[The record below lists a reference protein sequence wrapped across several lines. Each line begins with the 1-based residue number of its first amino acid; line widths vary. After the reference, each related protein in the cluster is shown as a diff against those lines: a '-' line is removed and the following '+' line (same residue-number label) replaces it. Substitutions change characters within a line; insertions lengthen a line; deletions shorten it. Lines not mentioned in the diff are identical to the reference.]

1 MAGASQSPGTPYSR
15 RIVLVTGRTA
25 LRTILSL
32 ESKEDGLDLGLE
44 GKVALVTAAS
54 KGLGRAIATE
64 LAREG
69 ASVVI
74 SSRDE
79 EALARTAAEI
89 REETNADVDLRA
101 ADLTSAEEIGALI
114 SHAVDRFGG
123 IDVLVNN
130 TGGPPAGTFE
140 DLDDGEWQGAFDQIL
155 LSLIR
160 CVRGVLPSM
169 RERGGGRIV
178 NVASSSI
185 KQPIENLTLSNTFRA
200 GLAGLAK
207 NLSLELA
214 PAGILVNTL
223 GPGRISTA
231 RSESMDT
238 SQAESRGVP
247 VEEVRGEFEARIPLG
262 RYGTP
267 EEFARTAAFLA
278 SPANSYVTGQAILV
292 DGGMVRAL

>member
-1 MAGASQSPGTPYSR
+1 
-15 RIVLVTGRTA
+15 V
-25 LRTILSL
+25 
-32 ESKEDGLDLGLE
+32 DLGLN

-69 ASVVI
+69 ARVVI
-74 SSRDE
+74 SSRDG

-89 REETNADVDLRA
+89 REETGAEEVDYRA
-101 ADLTSAEEIGALI
+101 ADLTSAGDIRTLVSYA
-114 SHAVDRFGG
+114 ADRFGG
-123 IDVLVNN
+123 VDVLVNN

-140 DLDDGEWQGAFDQIL
+140 DLDDDAWQTAFEQIL

-160 CVRGVLPSM
+160 CVREVLPHM
-169 RERGGGRIV
+169 REGEPWGRIV
-178 NVASSSI
+178 NVASSSV

-207 NLSLELA
+207 SLSLELA
-214 PAGILVNTL
+214 PEGILVNTL

-231 RSESMDT
+231 RSQSMDA
-238 SQAESRGVP
+238 SQAEAQGVP
-247 VEEVRGEFEARIPLG
+247 VEEVRGSFEARIPLG

-267 EEFARTAAFLA
+267 EEFARVAAFLA

>member
-1 MAGASQSPGTPYSR
+1 MR
-15 RIVLVTGRTA
+15 RKV
-25 LRTILSL
+25 
-32 ESKEDGLDLGLE
+32 LDLGLE

-69 ASVVI
+69 ASIVI

-79 EALARTAAEI
+79 EALSTAADEI
-89 REETNADVDLRA
+89 HDETGAEVDFRV
-101 ADLTSAEEIGALI
+101 ADLTSVPDIEALV
-114 SHAVDRFGG
+114 SHARDRFGG

-140 DLDDGEWQGAFDQIL
+140 DLDDGAWQGAFDQIL
-155 LSLIR
+155 MSLIR
-160 CVRGVLPSM
+160 CVRGVLPTM

-178 NVASSSI
+178 NVASSSV
-185 KQPIENLTLSNTFRA
+185 KQPIEGLTLSNTFRT

-207 NLSLELA
+207 NLSIELA
-214 PAGILVNTL
+214 PDGILINTL

-231 RSESMDT
+231 RSQGMDT
-238 SQAESRGVP
+238 SQADSRGVS
-247 VEEVRGEFEARIPLG
+247 VEEVRAEFEARIPLG

-267 EEFARTAAFLA
+267 EEFARVATFLA
-278 SPANSYVTGQAILV
+278 SPANSYVTGQAVLV
-292 DGGMVRAL
+292 DGGMVRGL

>member
-1 MAGASQSPGTPYSR
+1 MERKARRARPFPCGEEAS
-15 RIVLVTGRTA
+15 V
-25 LRTILSL
+25 
-32 ESKEDGLDLGLE
+32 DLGMS

-69 ASVVI
+69 ARVVI

-79 EALARTAAEI
+79 EALSRTATEI
-89 REETNADVDLRA
+89 REETGAEVDYRA
-101 ADLTSAEEIGALI
+101 ADLRNAADIEALV
-114 SHAVDRFGG
+114 SHAAERFGG
-123 IDVLVNN
+123 VDILVNN

-140 DLDDGEWQGAFDQIL
+140 DLDDEAWQTAFEQIL

-160 CVRGVLPSM
+160 CVRGVLPHM
-169 RERGGGRIV
+169 REGEPWGRIV
-178 NVASSSI
+178 NVASSSV

-207 NLSLELA
+207 SLSLELA
-214 PAGILVNTL
+214 PDGILVNTL

-231 RSESMDT
+231 RSESMDA
-238 SQAESRGVP
+238 SQAESQGVS
-247 VEEVRGEFEARIPLG
+247 VEEVRGSFESRIPLG

-267 EEFARTAAFLA
+267 EEFARVAAFLA
-278 SPANSYVTGQAILV
+278 SPANGYVTGQAILV

>member
-1 MAGASQSPGTPYSR
+1 
-15 RIVLVTGRTA
+15 
-25 LRTILSL
+25 
-32 ESKEDGLDLGLE
+32 LDLGLE

-69 ASVVI
+69 ARVVI

-79 EALARTAAEI
+79 EALARTTAEI
-89 REETNADVDLRA
+89 REETSAEVDFCA

-114 SHAVDRFGG
+114 SHATGRFGG

-140 DLDDGEWQGAFDQIL
+140 DLDDEAWQGAFEQIL

-169 RERGGGRIV
+169 RERGGGHIV
-178 NVASSSI
+178 NVASSSV

-214 PAGILVNTL
+214 PDGILVNTL

-267 EEFARTAAFLA
+267 EEFARVAAFLA

>member
-1 MAGASQSPGTPYSR
+1 MGKEE
-15 RIVLVTGRTA
+15 VL
-25 LRTILSL
+25 
-32 ESKEDGLDLGLE
+32 ELGLE

-54 KGLGRAIATE
+54 KGIGRAVAMD

-69 ASVVI
+69 ARVVI

-79 EALARTAAEI
+79 ENLSQTAAEI
-89 REETNADVDLRA
+89 REETGAEVEYRV
-101 ADLTSAEEIGALI
+101 ADLTNADDIENLI

-130 TGGPPAGTFE
+130 TGGPPAGAFE
-140 DLDDGEWQGAFDQIL
+140 DIDDESWQVAFEQIL
-155 LSLIR
+155 LSFIR
-160 CVRGVLPSM
+160 CVRGVLPLM

-178 NVASSSI
+178 NVASTSV
-185 KQPIENLTLSNTFRA
+185 KQPIENLTLSNTFRT

-214 PAGILVNTL
+214 PDGILVNTL

-231 RSESMDT
+231 RSESMDA

-247 VEEVRGEFEARIPLG
+247 IEEVRGEFEARIPLG

-267 EEFARTAAFLA
+267 EEFARVATFLA